1 MHARAEFI
9 LKEAEALEAI
19 NQNKII
25 SNVMNEALKSVD
37 SAYNNNKA
45 KIETAYFELALEG
58 LAKGK
63 MSYEKDPILPF
74 VIETIN
80 KTVEK
85 FDSISPADQEKLV
98 ALTEEQ
104 LSALR
109 NADARARD

>member
-1 MHARAEFI
+1 
-9 LKEAEALEAI
+9 
-19 NQNKII
+19 
-25 SNVMNEALKSVD
+25 MNEALQSVD

-45 KIETAYFELALEG
+45 KI
-58 LAKGK
+58 
-63 MSYEKDPILPF
+63 
-74 VIETIN
+74 
-80 KTVEK
+80 VEK

>member
-1 MHARAEFI
+1 M
-9 LKEAEALEAI
+9 AEAL
-19 NQNKII
+19 Q
-25 SNVMNEALKSVD
+25 SVD

>member
-1 MHARAEFI
+1 
-9 LKEAEALEAI
+9 
-19 NQNKII
+19 
-25 SNVMNEALKSVD
+25 
-37 SAYNNNKA
+37 
-45 KIETAYFELALEG
+45 
-58 LAKGK
+58 
-63 MSYEKDPILPF
+63 MSYDKDPILPF

-85 FDSISPADQEKLV
+85 FDNISPADQEKLV